1 MNQPSSELKPPVLP
15 RLLAIW
21 ILTISLI
28 VLIGWVVD
36 NSLLK
41 SFLQNSVEMKANTA
55 IGFVLSAISLF
66 ILSQRNIKAANHV
79 GQFFALLTLALGI
92 ATLGEFIYDWPL
104 GIDELLFVDKH
115 DWYGLPGRMSI
126 FSAIGFCITGL
137 ALFTLPYTRLWLVS
151 GLAALLITALGAFSA
166 LSYVWKVSEVIFN
179 TVASPLA
186 ANTALCFF
194 LLGIAIIS
202 INQKATRLANGNNFK
217 PNKVEIKILAGFL
230 SALILLVVAGGFTYQ
245 SSVHFA
251 EADKWVRHTQQVRG
265 EIARLRSTIS
275 DIQAAHLARLIMHDK
290 NYDAVYFNYLNQV
303 KTTTE
308 NLSSLIAD
316 NTQQNKN
323 LDQLKS
329 LIDRRI
335 ALMTEIKGTGNSYLL
350 SESEGP
356 KIVQQIRD
364 LMTHMDEVEIDL
376 LNKRESIAA
385 HNQQI
390 TLYWLVG
397 TLCLATL
404 LFLFLFHNIRAE
416 MNKRREVENILT
428 RSENRLQAMLEISPI
443 AVRVVRLS
451 DAKIVFA
458 NEAFIRMV
466 RSSRNELMNFDP
478 SQFYDDPQDG
488 FDIAD
493 QLQQGNPVVNR
504 MLALRDKQGEK
515 FWTLGSLFNMDYE
528 GEEANL
534 GWFYDVTPI
543 IRAQRQAEDANR
555 AKSDF
560 LANMSHEIRTPM
572 NAVIGLSHLCLQT
585 MLTDRQ
591 RDYVSK
597 IHYSSRALL
606 DIINDILDF
615 SKIEAGR
622 LELERANFNLH
633 TTMANIDSLVGHMA
647 REKDLTFEITVAA
660 DVPKFLLGDATRLRQ
675 ILLNLASNAVKFT
688 NAGSVNILATLQRQ
702 DKNDVDINFSVKDTG
717 IGLTEEQISHLF
729 QPFTQADTSTS
740 RKFGGTGLGLAICK
754 KLVQMMGGNIWIE
767 SKPGQGS
774 SFNFTATF
782 GIGQETV
789 HVEED
794 STIAHANAKQK
805 LQGKHVLLVED
816 NPFNQQVAKE
826 LLENIGVNVDI
837 AFNGQ
842 EALQELNKK
851 SFDIVLMDVQMPV
864 MDGYEATRHIRINP
878 SISSQCV
885 IAMTANA
892 MPEDRQRCISSG
904 MDDFLTK
911 PIMPDQLYQTLAKWV
926 RANTPP
932 PADMPPQNKTAAD
945 YDPSAPTIPPAAK
958 LDSAIVI
965 KSKRRQAVTKG
976 NSGYVENKKEPS
988 SPKTS
993 KKQPAVPVDLNYL
1006 RQIAHND
1013 AEKVRKF
1020 ALIFLDSAHET
1031 LAEMHKAFVQDDINT
1046 ISQQAHK
1053 LKSAA
1058 RAIGAET
1065 FAEKCETIEK
1075 AGKENDADVIAG
1087 LLPELASDL
1096 HQITLQVKQA
1106 II

>member
-1 MNQPSSELKPPVLP
+1 MSQPSSAMKPPVLP

-21 ILTISLI
+21 ILAISLI
-28 VLIGWVVD
+28 ALIGWVVD

-41 SFLQNSVEMKANTA
+41 SLLKNSVEMKSNTA
-55 IGFVLSAISLF
+55 VGFVLSAIALF
-66 ILSQRNIKAANHV
+66 ILSQRNIKAASHV
-79 GQFFALLTLALGI
+79 GQFFALLTMALGI
-92 ATLGEFIYDWPL
+92 ATLGEFIYGWSL

-115 DWYGLPGRMSI
+115 DLYRLPGRMSI
-126 FSAIGFCITGL
+126 FSACGFCIAGL
-137 ALFTLPYTRLWLVS
+137 ALYTLPYTRLWIISGFAGLLV
-151 GLAALLITALGAFSA
+151 TALGAFSA
-166 LSYVWKVSEVIFN
+166 LSYVWNVSEVIFN
-179 TVASPLA
+179 TAVSPLA

-202 INQKATRLANGNNFK
+202 VNQKVTHKTDGNRLK
-217 PNKVEIKILAGFL
+217 PNKLEIKILVGFS

-245 SSVHFA
+245 SSVHFV
-251 EADKWVRHTQQVRG
+251 EADKWVRHTQEVRA
-265 EIARLRSTIS
+265 EIAHLRSTIS
-275 DIQAAHLARLIMHDK
+275 DIQAAHLARVIMHDK
-290 NYDAVYFNYLNQV
+290 SYDEVYSNHLNQL
-303 KTTTE
+303 KTSTE
-308 NLSSLIAD
+308 NLASLIAD
-316 NTQQNKN
+316 SPQQSKN
-323 LDQLKS
+323 LDRLKS

-335 ALMTEIKGTGNSYLL
+335 ALISEIKSTSSSYLL
-350 SESEGP
+350 TENDGP
-356 KIVQQIRD
+356 KVVQQIRD
-364 LMTHMDEVEIDL
+364 LMSHMDEIEVDL

-404 LFLFLFHNIRAE
+404 LFLFLFHNIRTE
-416 MNKRREVENILT
+416 MNKRREIENILT

-458 NEAFIRMV
+458 NEAFIRLV
-466 RSSRNELMNFDP
+466 RSSRKELMDFDP

-493 QLQQGNPVVNR
+493 QLQQGNPVINR
-504 MLALRDKQGEK
+504 MLALRDKKGEK
-515 FWTLGSLFNMDYE
+515 IWTLGSLFNMDYE

-543 IRAQRQAEDANR
+543 ISAQRQAEDANR

-622 LELERANFNLH
+622 LELEKANFNLH
-633 TTMANIDSLVGHMA
+633 TAMANIDSLVGHMA
-647 REKDLTFEITVAA
+647 REKNLTFEISVAA
-660 DVPKFLLGDATRLRQ
+660 DIPKFLLGDATRLRQ
-675 ILLNLASNAVKFT
+675 VLLNLASNAVKFT
-688 NAGSVNILATLQRQ
+688 NAGSVNILAQLHRLDQNEIELKFT
-702 DKNDVDINFSVKDTG
+702 VTDTG
-717 IGLTEEQISHLF
+717 IGLTEEQITHLF
-729 QPFTQADTSTS
+729 QPFTQADSSTS
-740 RKFGGTGLGLAICK
+740 RKFGGTGLGLVICK
-754 KLVQMMGGNIWIE
+754 RLVQMMGGNIWIE
-767 SKPGQGS
+767 SQPGQGS
-774 SFNFTATF
+774 NFNFTATF
-782 GIGQETV
+782 GIGHETTNA
-789 HVEED
+789 EEN
-794 STIAHANAKQK
+794 AMALRANAQQN

-826 LLENIGVNVDI
+826 LLENIGMHVTI

-842 EALQELNKK
+842 EALQELNRKA
-851 SFDIVLMDVQMPV
+851 FDIVLMDVQMPV

-878 SISSQCV
+878 SLSSQCV

-892 MPEDRQRCISSG
+892 MPEDRQRCLSAG

-911 PIMPDQLYQTLAKWV
+911 PIMPEQLYQTLAKWV
-926 RANTPP
+926 TASNPP
-932 PADMPPQNKTAAD
+932 PVDSPKDKVIKDDSSSKTLH
-945 YDPSAPTIPPAAK
+945 PAAK
-958 LDSAIVI
+958 LDAAIVI
-965 KSKRRQAVTKG
+965 KSKRRQPAAKG
-976 NSGYVENKKEPS
+976 NGAFVDKKDLPS
-988 SPKTS
+988 TS
-993 KKQPAVPVDLNYL
+993 KTAKNPQPAVPVDLNYL

-1031 LAEMHKAFVQDDINT
+1031 LAEMHKAFVQDDIKT
-1046 ISQQAHK
+1046 IGQQGHK

-1058 RAIGAET
+1058 RAIGAEA
-1065 FAEKCETIEK
+1065 FAEKCEIIEK
-1075 AGKENDADVIAG
+1075 AGRENDADIIAS
-1087 LLPELASDL
+1087 LLPVLASEL

-1106 II
+1106 IT